1 MSGVLARLLALVLG
15 MGLLAGCSS
24 RAARTVPSPRPET
37 PATVRRPGPGAPD
50 KPQEKA
56 PRTFLGEGLA
66 SYYGPGLHGRKTAS
80 GERFDQ
86 NAMTAAHRT
95 VRFGTCVRVVNM
107 ENGKSVEVRVNDRG
121 PFKDERIIDVSLG
134 AARKLDMVEKGLARV
149 RLYRCQDEDTSSAF
163 SPPLQA
169 LPG

>member
-1 MSGVLARLLALVLG
+1 LARLLAVVLG
-15 MGLLAGCSS
+15 VGLLAGCSS
-24 RAARTVPSPRPET
+24 RAARPVPSTRPET
-37 PATVRRPGPGAPD
+37 PATVSRPRPGTPD

-56 PRTFLGEGLA
+56 PRTFLGEGVA

-95 VRFGTCVRVVNM
+95 VSFGTCLRVVNM
-107 ENGKSVEVRVNDRG
+107 ENGKSVEVRINDRG

-149 RLYRCQDEDTSSAF
+149 RLYRCQDEDTNSAF
-163 SPPLQA
+163 SPPHQA

>member
-1 MSGVLARLLALVLG
+1 MAAVGRLITVALAVGV
-15 MGLLAGCSS
+15 LAGCSS
-24 RAARTVPSPRPET
+24 RAARPAPGSRPET
-37 PATVRRPGPGAPD
+37 STPVSRTRPGAPD
-50 KPQEKA
+50 KTPEKA
-56 PRTFLGEGLA
+56 PRTFLGEGVA
-66 SYYGPGLHGRKTAS
+66 SYYGPGFHGRKTAS

-95 VRFGTCVRVVNM
+95 VRFGTCLRVVNM

-149 RLYRCQDEDTSSAF
+149 RLYRCKDEDMSSAF
-163 SPPLQA
+163 SPPRQA
-169 LPG
+169 QPG

>member
-1 MSGVLARLLALVLG
+1 VSVALGRLLAVALG
-15 MGLLAGCSS
+15 VGLLTGCAS
-24 RAARTVPSPRPET
+24 RAARPAPSDRAVPEQ
-37 PATVRRPGPGAPD
+37 APG
-50 KPQEKA
+50 KA
-56 PRTFLGEGLA
+56 PRTYLGEGLA

-95 VRFGTCVRVVNM
+95 VRFGTCLRVVNM

-121 PFKDERIIDVSLG
+121 PFKDDRVIDVSLG
-134 AARKLDMVEKGLARV
+134 AARKLEMVEKGLARV
-149 RLYRCQDEDTSSAF
+149 RLYRCKGDEPSSAF
-163 SPPLQA
+163 STPLRA